1 MNNQNVLAVDRSKII
16 SAVWLAALCGAA
28 MLAPL
33 LHQQLITG
41 TIVNATLF
49 VAAIILGRRM
59 GIMVGIIPSA
69 IALTVGTLPAVLAP
83 MVPYI
88 MLSNALLI
96 LVFIFLKDKN
106 YWLAVCAASFSKFI
120 FLYMVSA
127 FVFGVLTQK
136 VLVAAIAQM
145 MSWPQLVTALAG
157 GTLAWIVYYKKAE
170 KEYK

>member
-1 MNNQNVLAVDRSKII
+1 MNNQNVLAMDRSKII
-16 SAVWLAALCGAA
+16 SAVWLAAFCGVA

-49 VAAIILGRRM
+49 AAAVILGRRM
-59 GIMVGIIPSA
+59 GIMVGIIPSV

-88 MLSNALLI
+88 MISNALLI
-96 LVFIFLKDKN
+96 LVFVFLKDKN

-120 FLYMVSA
+120 FLYTISA

-136 VLVAAIAQM
+136 ALATMVAQM

-157 GTLAWIVYYKKAE
+157 GTLAWIVSCKKAE
-170 KEYK
+170 KE

>member
-1 MNNQNVLAVDRSKII
+1 MNNQNVLAMDRSRII
-16 SAVWLAALCGAA
+16 SAVWVVTLVGVA

-59 GIMVGIIPSA
+59 GIMVGIIPSV

-136 VLVAAIAQM
+136 VLATMIAQM
-145 MSWPQLVTALAG
+145 MSWPQLITALAG

-170 KEYK
+170 KGYK

>member
-1 MNNQNVLAVDRSKII
+1 MNNQNVLSMDRSKVI
-16 SAVWLAALCGAA
+16 SAVWLVALCGIA

-49 VAAIILGRRM
+49 VAAVILGRRM
-59 GIMVGIIPSA
+59 GIMVGVIPSV
-69 IALTVGTLPAVLAP
+69 IALAVGTLPAALAP

-96 LVFIFLKDKN
+96 VIFIFLKDRN

-120 FLYMVSA
+120 FLYAVSA

-136 VLVAAIAQM
+136 VLATMVAQM

-157 GTLAWIVYYKKAE
+157 GTLAWIVYCKKAE
-170 KEYK
+170 KE